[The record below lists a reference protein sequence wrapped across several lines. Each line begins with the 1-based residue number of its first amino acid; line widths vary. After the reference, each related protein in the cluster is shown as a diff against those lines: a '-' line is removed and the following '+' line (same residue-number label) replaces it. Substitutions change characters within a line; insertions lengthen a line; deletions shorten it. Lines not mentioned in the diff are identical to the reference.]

1 MFVKSRMTSKPHTI
15 SPDATIADALEL
27 MRKNNIRRL
36 PVVKN
41 GELVGIITEREILEV
56 SPSKATTL
64 SIFELNYLLSKTKVS
79 AVMTKDVITVS
90 PDTLLEEAA
99 VLMRDNRI
107 GALPVLENNKLVGI
121 ITETNIF
128 DAFIDLLGFREAG
141 TRIAVEVDDT
151 PGILADVA
159 SVIKSYGANITHL
172 VVYRSSSGKS
182 VIVIR
187 VNTTN
192 TDEMVNALEK
202 QNYRVTS
209 ILKSSGAH

>member
-1 MFVKSRMTSKPHTI
+1 MNVRSRMTSNPHII
-15 SPDATIADALEL
+15 SPDATIAEALEL
-27 MRKNNIRRL
+27 MRKNNVRRL

-41 GELVGIITEREILEV
+41 GALVGIVTEREIQEV

-79 AVMTKDVITVS
+79 AVMTKDVITVT

-107 GALPVLENNKLVGI
+107 GALPVVENNKVVGI

-128 DAFIDLLGFREAG
+128 DAFVDLLGFREIG
-141 TRIAVEVDDT
+141 TRITVEVEDT

-159 SVIKSYGANITHL
+159 GVIKGFGANITHL
-172 VVYRSSSGKS
+172 VVYRSSLGKS

-192 TDEMVNALEK
+192 TDDMIIALEK
-202 QNYRVTS
+202 QNYKVTS
-209 ILKSSGAH
+209 ILKNGDI